1 MDALFICRLVTAQFR
16 KKWLLSG
23 FKRNYPVM
31 GINIISRTTLF
42 LTRFRAAFKLFQRN
56 DPLRLAGATAFFTN
70 FALPPI
76 LLILIRLFSFFIDR
90 KILVSKLF
98 ERLTNI
104 LDEDSTL
111 QIRQTLRNIRGI
123 DHQWYATLL
132 SFVFFLFVATTLFT
146 VIKNS
151 MDQIWSIA
159 NKKHTGFLFK
169 MKLRARSFVIILL
182 AGILFLIGFLTD
194 SIQAF
199 LGVYINNASP
209 TLGKIFLSIFNQI
222 VFIAIVTTWF
232 TVLFRFLTNGRPT
245 WIAALRGGILTGI
258 LFTIGKYILRIML
271 PLSGIG
277 NIYGT
282 SGSIVLIML
291 FVFYSSF
298 IFYFGACYVKVLS
311 DARKTPIRP
320 IKGAF
325 NYEIKE
331 IVRD

>member
-1 MDALFICRLVTAQFR
+1 LIWMLKKNGYFR
-16 KKWLLSG
+16 FLKPS
-23 FKRNYPVM
+23 RPVM
-31 GINIISRTTLF
+31 EINIISRISIF
-42 LTRFRAAFKLFQRN
+42 LIRFRAAFKLFQRN

-76 LLILIRLFSFFIDR
+76 LLILIRLFGFFIDR
-90 KILVSKLF
+90 KILVSRIF

-104 LDEDSTL
+104 LDEESTL

-159 NKKHTGFLFK
+159 NKRHTGFMFK
-169 MKLRARSFVIILL
+169 MKLRARSMVIILL
-182 AGILFLIGFLTD
+182 AGILFIVGFLTD

-199 LGVYINNASP
+199 IGVYLNNASP
-209 TLGKIFLSIFNQI
+209 TLGKIFLSILNQI
-222 VFIAIVTTWF
+222 IFIAIVTIWF

-245 WIAALRGGILTGI
+245 WITALRGGLLTGV
-258 LFTIGKYILRIML
+258 LFTLGKYILRIML

-311 DARKTPIRP
+311 DARNTPIRP

-331 IVRD
+331 IVKD